1 MILVLVSLLSV
12 KLLKWKSLATPWL
25 PWLPWV
31 LQRLNR
37 LLWLLTLMVSGVLS
51 HFQSSSSLSCLSDT
65 LLGPVP
71 QRMQCKYCQMIME
84 TSIKKRVTRYT
95 HFFALAFC
103 LTGLLCLVPLPYCLK
118 SCQSLDHYCTSCNQF
133 LGKAAN

>member
-1 MILVLVSLLSV
+1 MEKSCYSLAPISAPPAQPPVLVINSN
-12 KLLKWKSLATPWL
+12 A
-25 PWLPWV
+25 
-31 LQRLNR
+31 
-37 LLWLLTLMVSGVLS
+37 
-51 HFQSSSSLSCLSDT
+51 

-84 TSIKKRVTRYT
+84 TCIKKRVTRYT